1 MSGEYYCTFCNEPI
15 WDSLHMCK
23 GKYDHEMAKARYET
37 KNWDDSTVC
46 PYWREIMGKPNVI
59 EPVITGKAAKQ
70 FEKMFLTNS
79 VPSPER
85 VEQNKK
91 DVATY
96 LSALEP
102 VSA

>member
-1 MSGEYYCTFCNEPI
+1 MRFIKDN
-15 WDSLHMCK
+15 
-23 GKYDHEMAKARYET
+23 
-37 KNWDDSTVC
+37 
-46 PYWREIMGKPNVI
+46 
-59 EPVITGKAAKQ
+59 PVITGKAAKQ

-96 LSALEP
+96 LSATHTRLLYWF
-102 VSA
+102 